1 MHWTKNP
8 TSFQDTQMDNLED
21 ALGNLQKG
29 IFFFSERK
37 LRPPVMTGLNLCCNK
52 DKCIVREWALN

>member
-29 IFFFSERK
+29 IFFFQKE
-37 LRPPVMTGLNLCCNK
+37 N
-52 DKCIVREWALN
+52 